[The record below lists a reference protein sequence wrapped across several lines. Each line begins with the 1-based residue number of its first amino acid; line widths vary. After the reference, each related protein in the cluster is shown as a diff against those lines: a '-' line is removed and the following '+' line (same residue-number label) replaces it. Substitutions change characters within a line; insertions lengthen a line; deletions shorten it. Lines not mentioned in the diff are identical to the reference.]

1 MHTGEKRWTRVQTN
15 SFSWKKNEDGRMCH
29 RASRA
34 TVLRACSHARGIKR
48 HADAQNRWRKTSST
62 FFCTRRCRLRC
73 STSKNHPF
81 PRSRF
86 RPMIIQSFL
95 HFFLLSV
102 FFLLGGFPSRI
113 ALHLSIRTRA
123 NFASIERRANL
134 IPRNVY
140 LPQS

>member
-1 MHTGEKRWTRVQTN
+1 MYTCSNNLLLVEEKRRQANV
-15 SFSWKKNEDGRMCH
+15 SPRL
-29 RASRA
+29 RA
-34 TVLRACSHARGIKR
+34 TVLRACSHTRGIKR
-48 HADAQNRWRKTSST
+48 HADAQNRWTQTSST

-73 STSKNHPF
+73 SRSKNHPF

-86 RPMIIQSFL
+86 RPMITQSFFS
-95 HFFLLSV
+95 FFICV
-102 FFLLGGFPSRI
+102 FLLGGFPSRTAI

-123 NFASIERRANL
+123 NLASIERRANL